1 MIIMNKR
8 IRNKIYKIAENKL
21 DNFRTL
27 HNDKRTYLQ
36 IAKGEN
42 VLSGLEKK
50 IFIEKQNKIIRITNE
65 ILSEIKMEE
74 NNLKAN

>member
-1 MIIMNKR
+1 MNKR

-74 NNLKAN
+74 NN

>member
-1 MIIMNKR
+1 MNKR

-27 HNDKRTYLQ
+27 YNDKRTYLQ

-42 VLSGLEKK
+42 ISSGLEKK

-74 NNLKAN
+74 NNLKTN

>member
-1 MIIMNKR
+1 MNKR

-27 HNDKRTYLQ
+27 YNDKRTYLQ
-36 IAKGEN
+36 IEKEEN

-50 IFIEKQNKIIRITNE
+50 IFIEKQNKIIRIINE

-74 NNLKAN
+74 NN

>member
-1 MIIMNKR
+1 MNKR

-27 HNDKRTYLQ
+27 YNDKRTYLQ
-36 IAKGEN
+36 IAKEEN

-50 IFIEKQNKIIRITNE
+50 IFIEKQNKIIRIINE

-74 NNLKAN
+74 NN

>member
-1 MIIMNKR
+1 MNKR

-27 HNDKRTYLQ
+27 YNDKRTYLQ
-36 IAKGEN
+36 IAKEEN

-50 IFIEKQNKIIRITNE
+50 IFIGKQNKIIKFTNE

-74 NNLKAN
+74 NNLKTN

>member
-1 MIIMNKR
+1 MNKR

-21 DNFRTL
+21 DNFITL
-27 HNDKRTYLQ
+27 YNDKRTYLQ
-36 IAKGEN
+36 IAKEEN

-74 NNLKAN
+74 NN

>member
-1 MIIMNKR
+1 MNKR

-27 HNDKRTYLQ
+27 YNDKRTYLQ

-42 VLSGLEKK
+42 ILSGLEKK

-74 NNLKAN
+74 NNLKTN

>member
-1 MIIMNKR
+1 MNKR

-27 HNDKRTYLQ
+27 YNDKRTYLQ
-36 IAKGEN
+36 IAKEEN

-50 IFIEKQNKIIRITNE
+50 IFIAKQNKIIRITNE

-74 NNLKAN
+74 NN

>member
-1 MIIMNKR
+1 MNKR
-8 IRNKIYKIAENKL
+8 IRNKIYQIAENKL

-27 HNDKRTYLQ
+27 YNDKRTYLQ
-36 IAKGEN
+36 IAKEEN

-74 NNLKAN
+74 NNLKTN

>member
-1 MIIMNKR
+1 MNKR

-74 NNLKAN
+74 NNLKTN